1 MLVGEQGGVGF
12 AVEQQPGIDLVAQ
25 DRDMGETLQ
34 TGGERVD
41 LGLRR
46 HAAGRVGRAVQ
57 DDEPC
62 PLRDP
67 VEHAVGAEGEVPFLG
82 QFDRHRRRARKADDR
97 FVDRKAGIGI
107 EDLGARLAEHHQRE
121 EHGRLA
127 ARHDEHGRGIDRD
140 PAVAQ
145 DVRRHGLAQAR
156 HPGRRRVAVMAVGKR
171 LAPGLDDMVR
181 GCKIRL
187 ADAEVDDVLPPGRQ
201 RGRAGQD
208 LEGGFGAEP
217 PGAGGKLRC
226 GHGKSPIRR
235 APTRWRGTALLRYTG
250 YG

>member
-1 MLVGEQGGVGF
+1 MGF
-12 AVEQQPGIDLVAQ
+12 AVEQQPGIDFVAQ
-25 DRDMGETLQ
+25 DRDMGELRQ

-57 DDEPC
+57 DDEAG
-62 PLRDP
+62 PLRDA
-67 VEHAVGAEGEVPFLG
+67 VEHLAGAEGEVARLG
-82 QFDRHRRRARKADDR
+82 QLDRHRRRARETDDR
-97 FVDRKAGIGI
+97 FVDRKAGIGV
-107 EDLGARLAEHHQRE
+107 EDLGARLAEHHQGE
-121 EHGRLA
+121 KHGRFA
-127 ARHDEHGRGIDRD
+127 ARHDEHGRGIDLD
-140 PAVAQ
+140 AAVAQ
-145 DVRRHGLAQAR
+145 DVRGHGLAQAGYAG
-156 HPGRRRVAVMAVGKR
+156 GRRIAVMAVGKR

-181 GCKIRL
+181 RGEIRL

-201 RGRAGQD
+201 RGRPRQH

-226 GHGKSPIRR
+226 GHVLSSMRR
-235 APTRWRGTALLRYTG
+235 SLTRWRGTAPVRYTG